1 MKEIFSRNQ
10 LKMLA
15 VLTMLCD
22 HIAVIFVPEEFAQPL
37 RGIGRIAFPIFAYFI
52 AQGFLY
58 TSNYKKYV
66 LRVGVF
72 ALLSE
77 IPFDLAF
84 QGTILEFQSQN
95 VMFTMLIGL
104 VMLYFLRRWEY
115 SLGMKAILLL
125 AGCVCGWF
133 FRVDYSWFGVLL
145 IGMFYLLRTS
155 SRGNQMLVFVMAFF
169 FYGGLEV
176 LGLFGVLCV
185 LFHRKEKESWFFPK
199 YFFYIFYPAHLLI
212 LWGIAMAGKMW

>member
-1 MKEIFSRNQ
+1 MKEILSRNQ

-22 HIAVIFVPEEFAQPL
+22 HVAVILVEGTFYQPL
-37 RGIGRIAFPIFAYFI
+37 RMIGRIAFPVFAYFI

-58 TSNYKKYV
+58 TSNYKKY
-66 LRVGVF
+66 LFRIGIF

-84 QGTILEFQSQN
+84 QGKMLEFHSQN

-115 SLGMKAILLL
+115 SVGMKCILLL
-125 AGCVCGWF
+125 AGGVCGWL

-155 SRGNQMLVFVMAFF
+155 SRGNQMLLFGMLFV

-176 LGLFGVLCV
+176 FGLLGVLCV
-185 LFHRKEKESWFFPK
+185 LLHRKEKEASFFSK
-199 YFFYIFYPAHLLI
+199 YFFYVFYPAHLLI
-212 LWGIAMAGKMW
+212 LWGIAMAVQM